1 MMLNYQYK
9 PFKFY
14 FLTFLLTWVAMFIAA
29 WFSFNNSLAFYK
41 LVFIFIGV
49 VIPFSV
55 AMFMIY
61 GSGNDELKKDFWN
74 RLINLKLIKPKYLL
88 ALLIIPGA
96 LLLATAISLLFGQP
110 VEQFALSPGFSFAE
124 GQVFTTLIIVILA
137 PLFEEIGWRGYGVDS
152 LHKIGRSL
160 FISTLIFAL
169 LWAAWHIPLF
179 FINGYYHYEI
189 LQANAIYAANFFVSV
204 FPAAF
209 LMNWLF
215 YKNGRS
221 IIIIFLFHL
230 GINLFSSLLQT
241 EQFTK
246 CIFTVILL
254 VVAVI
259 VLLADRHFWLDSFE
273 RRSGT

>member
-14 FLTFLLTWVAMFIAA
+14 FLTFLLTWAAMFIAA
-29 WFSFNNSLAFYK
+29 WFSSNNSLAFYK

-74 RLINLKLIKPKYLL
+74 RLSNLKLIKPKYLL

-137 PLFEEIGWRGYGVDS
+137 PLFEEMGWRGYGVDS

-169 LWAAWHIPLF
+169 LWASWHIPLF
-179 FINGYYHYEI
+179 FIHGYYHYEI

-221 IIIIFLFHL
+221 IIITFLFHL

-254 VVAVI
+254 VAAVI
-259 VLLADRHFWLDSFE
+259 VLLVDKPFWLD
-273 RRSGT
+273 RTGKTGY